1 MATFGAAIIVL
12 WIMKGLIK
20 VAGWL
25 LHVLIGFSVGLWK
38 KI

>member
-1 MATFGAAIIVL
+1 MATFGVALIVL
-12 WIMKGLIK
+12 LIMKGLIK

-25 LHVLIGFSVGLWK
+25 LSVVIGFSVGLWK

>member
-1 MATFGAAIIVL
+1 MATFGVALIVL

-20 VAGWL
+20 VAEWL
-25 LHVLIGFSVGLWK
+25 LSVFIGFSIGLWK